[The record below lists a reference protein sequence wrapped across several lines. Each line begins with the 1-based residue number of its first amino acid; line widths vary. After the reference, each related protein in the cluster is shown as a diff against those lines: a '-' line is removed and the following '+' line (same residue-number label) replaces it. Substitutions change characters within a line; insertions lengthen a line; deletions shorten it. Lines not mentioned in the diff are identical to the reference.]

1 MTNTKRFRLSSRV
14 SKKSILYFLLC
25 AVIVRPDYLLTFSIL
40 YRFYSLASV
49 VALAYIVFRLIRN
62 KDTIPNV
69 MKVLIGIFLWLLFA
83 TLWNGGDISSWWDAI
98 ELPLVALFV
107 SYIGM
112 KNDARKF
119 LHSLE
124 CLLIIYV
131 IINFITV
138 VAFPN
143 GLDYGVIQYG
153 NGLGELKYF
162 LGQKNVVIK
171 ISLLAE
177 FCVIVEAVLYY
188 GRCRLFER
196 IISVMVFFVGI
207 YTNSGITVIASLLPM
222 MFTFLNFE
230 KVPEWINS
238 VSGAICNVAFF
249 VAIIIMKQQERFAF
263 IIENVLGKNLT
274 FTSRTRLW
282 DAGLLLSSQNLWTGH
297 GVESKAALMVKT
309 GFSNDSFHNFI
320 VDYLYQGGIV
330 VLVLWVI
337 FAILLWISIRKCQ
350 NAIIARVCNVI
361 AFSFLLVA
369 ISEPFTRSRVTA
381 FIIFSVMAVMFTER
395 NFPANKD
402 I

>member
-1 MTNTKRFRLSSRV
+1 MTNTKRFRLSSRI

-25 AVIVRPDYLLTFSIL
+25 AVIVRPDYLLNFSIL
-40 YRFYSLASV
+40 YRLYSVASI
-49 VALAYIVFRLIRN
+49 VALVYIIFRLIRN

-69 MKVLIGIFLWLLFA
+69 MKALIGIFLWLLFA
-83 TLWNGGDISSWWDAI
+83 TLWNGCGISSWWEAT

-112 KNDARKF
+112 KDDARKF

-138 VAFPN
+138 IAFPN

-162 LGQKNVVIK
+162 LGQKNVVIRF
-171 ISLLAE
+171 SLLAE
-177 FCVIVEAVLYY
+177 FCVIVEAILYY
-188 GRCRLFER
+188 GRCKLFER

-207 YTNSGITVIASLLPM
+207 YTKSGITVIASLLPM
-222 MFTFLNFE
+222 IFTFLNFE

-238 VSGAICNVAFF
+238 VSGIICNIVFF
-249 VAIIIMKQQERFAF
+249 VGIIIMRQQEHFSF

-282 DAGLLLSSQNLWTGH
+282 DAGLLLSSQKTLIGH
-297 GVESKAALMVKT
+297 GVESKAAVMVKT

-320 VDYLYQGGIV
+320 VDYLYQGGTV
-330 VLVLWVI
+330 VLLLWLI
-337 FAILLWISIRKCQ
+337 FAIVLYISIKKCK
-350 NAIIARVCNVI
+350 NVIIARACNVT

-369 ISEPFTRSRVTA
+369 ISEPFTRGRVTA

-395 NFPANKD
+395 NLPANKGM
-402 I
+402 